1 MSKITQFE
9 DLNCWKLSRSLV
21 KDIYRISNVGN
32 FRKDFGLKDQIQRAS
47 VSIMTNIAEGFARYN
62 TNDSIRFLNFSQSSA
77 SEVRSLLYVAEDL
90 NYITKEE
97 AKDLRSRTIECKKMV
112 LALIKHM
119 NSRPKY

>member
-1 MSKITQFE
+1 MPKITRFE
-9 DLNCWKLSRSLV
+9 DLNCWKLSRTLV
-21 KDIYRISNVGN
+21 KDIYSVSNIGS
-32 FRKDFGLKDQIQRAS
+32 FRKDFGLRDQIQRAS

-62 TNDSIRFLNFSQSSA
+62 TKDSIRFLNFSQSSA

-97 AKDLRSRTIECKKMV
+97 VEDLRSRAIECKKMA

-119 NSRPKY
+119 NSRTK

>member
-1 MSKITQFE
+1 MGKITQFE
-9 DLNCWKLSRSLV
+9 DLNCWKLSRTLV
-21 KDIYRISNVGN
+21 KDIYRISNTGY
-32 FRKDFGLKDQIQRAS
+32 FKKDFGLRDQIQRAS

-97 AKDLRSRTIECKKMV
+97 AEDLRNRANECKKMI

-119 NSRPKY
+119 KSRPK